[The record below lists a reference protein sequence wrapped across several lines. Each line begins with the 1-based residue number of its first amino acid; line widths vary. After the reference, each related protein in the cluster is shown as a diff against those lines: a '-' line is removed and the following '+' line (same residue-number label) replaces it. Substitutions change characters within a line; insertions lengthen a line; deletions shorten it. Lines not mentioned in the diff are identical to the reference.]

1 MSSVISYHWT
11 GWIEQRKNKIRK
23 KERYIDTE
31 ENSEISTDKMIT
43 MENRYI
49 RHTLIII
56 IGILLVLGTAQGI
69 WAEENDSSEIL
80 EIESAKEV
88 KGDETLAM
96 AEDPS
101 SNDTGGGITLHQGWN
116 LVATPR
122 TLDKSANTA
131 KIFSD
136 VDAQGHSIWTYDSE
150 KGGWIDLTQ
159 DDIIRPLH
167 GFWVYSAQQQ
177 WIPLTY
183 NRDPLVVPPSRKLE
197 QGWNL
202 VGLSGVHDATARDAF
217 LSVRKLWSN
226 IIGWDREKQ
235 GYGASILNEGDEGS
249 NEMTVLKAG
258 HAYWV
263 FMTESG
269 IMAALD
275 A

>member
-1 MSSVISYHWT
+1 
-11 GWIEQRKNKIRK
+11 
-23 KERYIDTE
+23 
-31 ENSEISTDKMIT
+31 
-43 MENRYI
+43 MENLYI
-49 RHTLIII
+49 HHTLIII
-56 IGILLVLGTAQGI
+56 VGVLLILGTTPSI
-69 WAEENDSSEIL
+69 WAEETDSNEIVELESGEGAQENETKESEIVELELAEEIEEGETKEGEILATTESLPSSDSS
-80 EIESAKEV
+80 
-88 KGDETLAM
+88 
-96 AEDPS
+96 
-101 SNDTGGGITLHQGWN
+101 SNGITLHTGWN

-136 VDAQGHSIWTYDSE
+136 VDAQGHSIWTYDNE

-159 DDIIRPLH
+159 DDIIRPLQ
-167 GFWVYSAQQQ
+167 GYWIYSAQRH

-183 NRDPLVVPPSRKLE
+183 NADPLIVPPSRKLE

-217 LSVRKLWSN
+217 LSVRKVWTN
-226 IIGWDREKQ
+226 IIGWDEEKQ
-235 GYGASILNEGDEGS
+235 SYGAVILNGGDGGS
-249 NEMTVLKAG
+249 NEMTTLSTG

-263 FMTESG
+263 FLTESG